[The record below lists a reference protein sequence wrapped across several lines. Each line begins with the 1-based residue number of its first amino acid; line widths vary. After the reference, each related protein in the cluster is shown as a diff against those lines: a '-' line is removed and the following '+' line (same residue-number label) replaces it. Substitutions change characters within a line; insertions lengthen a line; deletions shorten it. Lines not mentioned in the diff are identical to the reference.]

1 MFNVVIFGAPGSGKG
16 TQSDK
21 IVEKYGLV
29 HLSTGDIL
37 RAEIAK
43 GSEVG
48 KIADGLISK
57 GQFVP
62 DDVIIA
68 VLENA
73 INEHPQAKGFIFD
86 GFPRTV
92 TQAEALDSI
101 LKKKNIRVSVMLNID
116 VDQNE
121 LVKRLLN
128 RGKTS
133 GRADDNLITIQE
145 RINVYEQKT
154 MPVIQFYD
162 KQGKHVRIL
171 AASVTTGY
179 TAEAA
184 VEAIKYYGGTVVG
197 ISAIFATTESCGGFP
212 VYSVFNPNDLPDYA
226 SHSAHECPL
235 CKQGVKLDAL
245 VNSHGFSKI

>member
-1 MFNVVIFGAPGSGKG
+1 MLNVVIFGAPGSGKG
-16 TQSDK
+16 TQSDY

-57 GQFVP
+57 GHFVP
-62 DDVIIA
+62 DDVIIT
-68 VLENA
+68 VLDNA
-73 INEHPQAKGFIFD
+73 IDQHPTAKGFIFD

-92 TQAEALDSI
+92 VQAEALDSL
-101 LKKKNIRVSVMLNID
+101 LKKRNLRVSIMLNID
-116 VDQNE
+116 VHQSE

-133 GRADDNLITIQE
+133 GRSDDNLATIQE

-154 MPVIQFYD
+154 LPVIQFYD
-162 KQGKHVRIL
+162 KQGKHVRIKGTGTMDEVF
-171 AASVTTGY
+171 ASICD
-179 TAEAA
+179 
-184 VEAIKYYGGTVVG
+184 AIDNLK
-197 ISAIFATTESCGGFP
+197 
-212 VYSVFNPNDLPDYA
+212 
-226 SHSAHECPL
+226 
-235 CKQGVKLDAL
+235 
-245 VNSHGFSKI
+245 